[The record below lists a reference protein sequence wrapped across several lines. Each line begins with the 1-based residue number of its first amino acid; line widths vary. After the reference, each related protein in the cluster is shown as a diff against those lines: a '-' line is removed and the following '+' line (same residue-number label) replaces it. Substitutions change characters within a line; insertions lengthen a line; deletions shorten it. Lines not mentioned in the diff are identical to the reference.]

1 MPIRR
6 ALLVLLV
13 LAAPACM
20 RWEPARTPAPAAH
33 PAGQAA
39 SVADGAA
46 AQALGAGLTASD
58 GQDRAAQPG
67 IGERP
72 AAEAAPLSAAERRE
86 AGPLTTIAIIAVVA
100 AGALAVFLLLAHVNC

>member
-1 MPIRR
+1 MLIRR

-20 RWEPARTPAPAAH
+20 RWEPARTPAPAAD
-33 PAGQAA
+33 PPRQVA
-39 SVADGAA
+39 SVADGPAV
-46 AQALGAGLTASD
+46 QAHGAGLTASD
-58 GQDRAAQPG
+58 TGDRTTRPG

-72 AAEAAPLSAAERRE
+72 AIEPAQLPAARRRE
-86 AGPLTTIAIIAVVA
+86 AGPGTTIAIIAVIA